1 MARSDTTTLNLRVSP
16 RFVGELEDATSRM
29 EVSKSDFNR
38 LAVREKI
45 APQLC
50 VAAESGITNQPDLIP
65 ADIAPGFFLKP
76 PRAQRRAR
84 IMH

>member
-1 MARSDTTTLNLRVSP
+1 
-16 RFVGELEDATSRM
+16 M

-45 APQLC
+45 APRLC